1 VQAFMQFVTSQATV
15 IAEAAKIVPLTAE
28 QQAEAEGALAQ

>member
-1 VQAFMQFVTSQATV
+1 MDFVIANYER

-28 QQAEAEGALAQ
+28 QAQEAKTALTQAES